1 MLENLRF
8 HPGEEANDPAFAA
21 ALAGLGDIYVGDAF
35 SCAHRAHASVEA
47 LPRQMAQA
55 GKTVCAGRSMGAE
68 IAALGAALSNPEGSK
83 GPVKEADGE
92 ATETRKY
99 KGKTYTASAGSLEAL
114 KKHKMDVSKAVES
127 GDFDWADEPYAA
139 AQAAYIVATGKTTG
153 DE

>member
-1 MLENLRF
+1 MNKDEKILREVVSLLIEGYKVVSDSGS
-8 HPGEEANDPAFAA
+8 HTTATSN
-21 ALAGLGDIYVGDAF
+21 
-35 SCAHRAHASVEA
+35 SH
-47 LPRQMAQA
+47 
-55 GKTVCAGRSMGAE
+55 
-68 IAALGAALSNPEGSK
+68 AALSNPEGSK